1 MVHFKVDFR
10 ELIGQF
16 GVVKVLSSE
25 SYEVYLCYL
34 YHIEM
39 RCHPGRKMIW
49 FGTAHLIYDFFILYP
64 THLCHWTYLIPW
76 LISILLCVV
85 QSDQFY
91 NAGWTEDVRRIV
103 NYVHNKYPKAPLFT
117 IGTSIGANILVLK
130 CILFI
135 FQELVSEF
143 FLLVF

>member
-64 THLCHWTYLIPW
+64 THLCHSKYLIPW